1 MKTFKFTLLLL
12 SGGVGMAPLIVT
24 AATVPDG
31 TTLVVKTT
39 STISSRD
46 TAEKPLPGRLL
57 QDVQVKGTVVLGAG
71 TPVAG
76 IVESPRVAIASSTR
90 PLTLK
95 LTQVAV
101 HGRMMP
107 VKTQSFEAENTGIK
121 GRRGTRLT
129 GGAFLLPPGTTL
141 QFRLSQTFNM

>member
-1 MKTFKFTLLLL
+1 MKTFKFTLPLL
-12 SGGVGMAPLIVT
+12 SGCVGMAPLIVT
-24 AATVPDG
+24 AATIPDG
-31 TTLVVKTT
+31 TPLMVKTT

-46 TAEKPLPGRLL
+46 TAGKPFQGWLL
-57 QDVQVKGTVVLGAG
+57 QDVRVKGTVVLG
-71 TPVAG
+71 TEIPVTG

-107 VKTQSFEAENTGIK
+107 VKTHSFETENAGIK
-121 GRRGTRLT
+121 GRRATRLT

-141 QFRLSQTFNM
+141 RFHLSQPFNM